1 MFDVSGKLVPD
12 YQSALKDPEWPK
24 KLYKAECDAYKGN
37 FFTKI
42 QIKYE
47 GYLEMAK
54 FEASISRDE
63 FFFKF

>member
-37 FFTKI
+37 FFTNN
-42 QIKYE
+42 KYHVSSKK
-47 GYLEMAK
+47 YTK
-54 FEASISRDE
+54 RTVDE
-63 FFFKF
+63 K

>member
-42 QIKYE
+42 IDYIRVV
-47 GYLEMAK
+47 
-54 FEASISRDE
+54 S
-63 FFFKF
+63 

>member
-37 FFTKI
+37 FFAKNI
-42 QIKYE
+42 D
-47 GYLEMAK
+47 EM
-54 FEASISRDE
+54 
-63 FFFKF
+63 